1 MIEKGE
7 LHMGRHREEN
17 TRRERIRVRVTKEEK
32 DALRDYCSN
41 NGWDISGY
49 IRALIEQDQKE
60 GSLCKS

>member
-1 MIEKGE
+1 
-7 LHMGRHREEN
+7 MGRHREEN